1 MSRGVLT
8 WRDRALLHNALRDVE
23 EIAFEVMENVE
34 ARRIN
39 FRTKVETTSSGE
51 ARMLLDCEVPL
62 YLNISEALL
71 LIRRLIQLVLE
82 MDEKEKIRE
91 LEKLWNSE
99 EKKEE
104 VKK

>member
-1 MSRGVLT
+1 MSWPVLT
-8 WRDRALLHNALRDVE
+8 WRDRAMLHNALRDVE
-23 EIAFEVMENVE
+23 EIAYRVMEDIE
-34 ARRIN
+34 AKKRNLRI
-39 FRTKVETTSSGE
+39 KVETTNNGE
-51 ARMLLDCEVPL
+51 ARLLLDCEVPW

-91 LEKLWNSE
+91 LEKWWNSK

-104 VKK
+104 VKE